1 MNRWLSLVPGILIA
15 LAPAVSAAQSCPPE
29 VEHAKKLLGE
39 ATKKA
44 RSVQKP
50 RALASARQG
59 AEAPRGQESQAPRGQ
74 ESQAPRGQE
83 SQAPRGQESQAPRG
97 QESQAPRMTSAQRGK
112 ATGLA
117 NARRLVQQAETACKQ
132 KDEAQALANAKAAM
146 ELLSYAQ

>member
-29 VEHAKKLLGE
+29 VEQAKKLLGE
-39 ATKKA
+39 TTKKV
-44 RSVQKP
+44 RSAQKP

-83 SQAPRGQESQAPRG
+83 SQAPRGQESQAPR
-97 QESQAPRMTSAQRGK
+97 MTTAQRGK

-132 KDEAQALANAKAAM
+132 KDDAQALANAKAAM
-146 ELLSYAQ
+146 ELLNYVQ